1 MLERSCPIVFL
12 SSVGL
17 SSPASVQV
25 VKASGETVQSF
36 RRKMEGSR
44 TRFQAS
50 VFKSRFISPVRRKM
64 KDSNRIKDGILGMAK
79 R

>member
-17 SSPASVQV
+17 ESPASVQV

-44 TRFQAS
+44 TRFRRFS
-50 VFKSRFISPVRRKM
+50 VQVDDSLVRSEER
-64 KDSNRIKDGILGMAK
+64 
-79 R
+79 